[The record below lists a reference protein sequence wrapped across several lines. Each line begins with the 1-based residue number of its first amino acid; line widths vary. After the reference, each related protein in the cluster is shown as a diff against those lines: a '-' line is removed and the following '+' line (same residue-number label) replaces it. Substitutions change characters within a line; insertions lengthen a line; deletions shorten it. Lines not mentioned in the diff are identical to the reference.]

1 MEMLDECKHTKIL
14 EAGKLAAYE
23 GKARSANQY
32 VKKSEQRDAWTHGWN
47 QAVGQLQEE
56 KITC

>member
-1 MEMLDECKHTKIL
+1 MEILDECKRAKIL

-32 VKKSEQRDAWTHGWN
+32 INKSEQRDTWTNGWN
-47 QAVGQLQEE
+47 QAVNQLQEE
-56 KITC
+56 KIIC